1 MSPTAPVREEERR
14 QEDLD
19 AEDVPDPAEEET
31 QDVPQDP
38 VDAPEEAPEVE
49 KKKRK
54 EKKMFLHKEER
65 RNHKMIHLPVPEKFP
80 SRLEEAPREEMSSYA
95 SSEELSVHNE
105 SLDKKRA
112 IDQPPVP
119 EKYMSRPEEIQR
131 RMKKIPRRIQA
142 PKCARGVARS
152 RSSRTQDVQI
162 SKEE

>member
-1 MSPTAPVREEERR
+1 MGRR
-14 QEDLD
+14 PDESRDQGQEQLEK
-19 AEDVPDPAEEET
+19 EDVPDPAEEES
-31 QDVPQDP
+31 QDVPPDP

-105 SLDKKRA
+105 SLDKKRS
-112 IDQPPVP
+112 IDQPPVT
-119 EKYMSRPEEIQR
+119 EKLLSRPEGNPPE
-131 RMKKIPRRIQA
+131 
-142 PKCARGVARS
+142 G
-152 RSSRTQDVQI
+152 
-162 SKEE
+162 